1 MNSAGAGILPD
12 VGGEPAAEA
21 LARLR
26 EQRWQLRQVRDGVE
40 ATGRR
45 LIARPAISGWRSPA
59 QQAFEDRLAE
69 LAGTLAGAWRALD
82 DALWAVDEAI
92 TRVKAAL

>member
-1 MNSAGAGILPD
+1 MNSAGGSILPN
-12 VGGEPAAEA
+12 VGGEPAPEA

-26 EQRWQLRQVRDGVE
+26 EQRRLLRQVRDGVE
-40 ATGRR
+40 TTGRR
-45 LIARPAISGWRSPA
+45 LTARPSRSGWRSPA

-69 LAGTLAGAWRALD
+69 LAGTLQGAWRALD

-92 TRVKAAL
+92 ARVKASL

>member
-1 MNSAGAGILPD
+1 MNNAGGSILPNVD
-12 VGGEPAAEA
+12 AEPAAAA

-45 LIARPAISGWRSPA
+45 LTARPAVSGWRSPA
-59 QQAFEDRLAE
+59 QRAFEDRLAE
-69 LAGTLAGAWRALD
+69 LAGTLQGAWRSLD

-92 TRVKAAL
+92 SRVKASL

>member
-1 MNSAGAGILPD
+1 MSGAGDSILPD
-12 VGGEPAAEA
+12 MHGEPAAEA

-26 EQRWQLRQVRDGVE
+26 EQRRLVRLVRDGVE

-45 LIARPAISGWRSPA
+45 LTARPAVSGWQSPA
-59 QQAFEDRLAE
+59 QRAFEGRLAE
-69 LAGTLAGAWRALD
+69 LAGRLQGAWRALD

-92 TRVKAAL
+92 ARVKASL